1 MKYCKKCHILYSSEL
16 PCCPKC
22 NPALEQ
28 AKAQQDE
35 HPAEKADP
43 ALVRRQWLWLCI
55 GIPLFILLL
64 YAVAYIMKS
73 LGA

>member
-22 NPALEQ
+22 N
-28 AKAQQDE
+28 
-35 HPAEKADP
+35 P

-64 YAVAYIMKS
+64 YAVAYIMKL